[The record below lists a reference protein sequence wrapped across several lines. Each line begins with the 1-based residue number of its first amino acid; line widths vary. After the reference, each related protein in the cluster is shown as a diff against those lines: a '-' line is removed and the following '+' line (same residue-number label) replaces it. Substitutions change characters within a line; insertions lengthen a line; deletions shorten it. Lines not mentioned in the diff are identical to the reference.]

1 MVVTEGSIDDR
12 PTPEAQN
19 ARHWPS
25 EQRSLPVQAVLQ
37 APQWAALVCAF
48 TQAPA
53 HWVMQPVVQMP
64 LVPQTPRS
72 SATAD
77 EQTAHVGP
85 QASVRS
91 AGTHCCTE
99 LIVQRLVPAPQS
111 HPQAKGAVG
120 EARVQVVVVLGGPAG
135 HAEQL
140 VPQLAGLLS
149 GRHCVPHR
157 WYPDWQVKSQAPLT
171 QTAVPFGG
179 GVQVRHDGPHEV
191 IESATQTLLQ

>member
-1 MVVTEGSIDDR
+1 MVVTDGTIDDS

-25 EQRSLPVQAVLQ
+25 EHRSAPEQALLQ
-37 APQWAALVCAF
+37 VPQWVALVCAF
-48 TQAPA
+48 TQMPP
-53 HWVMQPVVQMP
+53 HWVMQAVEQMP

-72 SATAD
+72 RASDDEHTA
-77 EQTAHVGP
+77 QVGP

-99 LIVQRLVPAPQS
+99 LIVQRLVPGPQS
-111 HPQAKGAVG
+111 HPQVHGLVV
-120 EARVQVVVVLGGPAG
+120 EARVQVGVVLGGPAG
-135 HAEQL
+135 QALQL

-149 GRHCVPHR
+149 GRHCMPQR
-157 WYPDWQVKSQAPLT
+157 WKPVWQVKSQTPLT
-171 QTAVPFGG
+171 QVAVAFAGALH
-179 GVQVRHDGPHEV
+179 VWHDGPQEV